1 MKETKTTEKIFH
13 NYNIELKKRLLPEP
27 TNREVLQCI
36 TKKYGLC
43 LN

>member
-1 MKETKTTEKIFH
+1 MKTTKDIFREA
-13 NYNIELKKRLLPEP
+13 NTRLKKRLLPEP

>member
-1 MKETKTTEKIFH
+1 MKKTQQLFA
-13 NYNIELKKRLLPEP
+13 NYNTRLKKRLLPDP